1 MAKAC
6 NSCEI
11 LYINGIRTHESG
23 CPEAWKEEERSCKW
37 CGTPF
42 IPEERHQECCGHT
55 CHVAYHNVPCDCS
68 ECNPEEE
75 SEAL

>member
-1 MAKAC
+1 MAEAC

-23 CPEAWKEEERSCKW
+23 CPDAWKDGERSCKW
-37 CGTPF
+37 CGAPF

-55 CHVAYHNVPCDCS
+55 CHVAYHNISCDCS